1 MNNLL
6 PAAQVEL
13 LKARRSRVPLYTALA
28 LAMAPLAGGFFMVVM
43 KDPALA
49 RRMGMISA
57 KAQIVGGAADWPT
70 YLGLLAQAVA
80 IGGFMVFSIIASWV
94 FGREHSDH
102 TFKDLLALPTRRTTI
117 VLAKFVVCA
126 VWGVLLALLVYGLG
140 LIVGALVGLPPASP
154 AVMVQGSQTVAGA
167 ALLTMLLTTPVAFFA
182 GVGRGYLA
190 PMGIAIFF
198 VVLAQ
203 VVAAAGWGEYFPWA
217 IPALYAGMAGPEDAQ
232 LGVISYGLVV
242 GTAVIGVAGTL
253 WWWERADHTG

>member
-13 LKARRSRVPLYTALA
+13 LKARRSKVPLFTALA
-28 LAMAPLAGGFFMVVM
+28 LAMAPLAGGFFMIVM
-43 KDPALA
+43 KDPKVAQ
-49 RRMGMISA
+49 RMGMISA

-70 YLGLLAQAVA
+70 YMGLLAQAVA

-94 FGREHSDH
+94 FGREHSDR
-102 TFKDLLALPTRRTTI
+102 TFKDLLALPTGRTTI
-117 VLAKFVVCA
+117 VLAKFAVCA

-140 LIVGALVGLPPASP
+140 LVVGVLVGLPPAP
-154 AVMVQGSQTVAGA
+154 AAVMIQGSLTVAGA
-167 ALLTMLLTTPVAFFA
+167 AVLTMLLTTPVAFFA

-232 LGVISYGLVV
+232 LGMISYGLVV
-242 GTAVIGVAGTL
+242 GTAVIGLAGTV
-253 WWWERADHTG
+253 WWWGRADHTG

>member
-6 PAAQVEL
+6 QAARVEL
-13 LKARRSRVPLYTALA
+13 LKARRSKVPLFTALA

-43 KDPALA
+43 KDPELA

-70 YLGLLAQAVA
+70 YLSLLAQAAA

-94 FGREHSDH
+94 FGREHSDR
-102 TFKDLLALPTRRTTI
+102 TFKDLLALPTPRTSI
-117 VLAKFVVCA
+117 VLAKFAVCLG
-126 VWGVLLALLVYGLG
+126 WGVLLALLVYGLG
-140 LIVGALVGLPPASP
+140 LVVGVLVGLPPAMP
-154 AVMVQGSQTVAGA
+154 EVMIQGSLTVAGA

-182 GVGRGYLA
+182 GVGHGYLA

-232 LGVISYGLVV
+232 LGMISYGLVV
-242 GTAVIGVAGTL
+242 ATAVIGVVGTL
-253 WWWERADHTG
+253 WWWEKADHRS